1 MPSRRGQHRCL
12 PPWVAG
18 VAWALGAGLLS
29 PSMAAISVVGQAFAE
44 SGHAFTFAAGACGP
58 QLFVEWRD
66 AEGTL
71 AARESTTRGTTSP
84 EGTTPEST
92 KPDAQDWVHYRLER
106 PNVGQ
111 SIEGRKRGRALTL
124 TIERDG
130 QRQVKRMTLSDGVIA
145 GPLLIPRLQSALPA
159 LREGQSLELDYLIAD
174 QAAVLRL
181 RVEREPQLGRAY
193 SAEAKFEQGHVRLRM
208 EAASPW
214 MRPFVPQT
222 WLTFDARGELTQM
235 EGRLLPLQGSVR
247 RPLPLT
253 GVLNVSSLNSESALA
268 ASIGSSLASS
278 LMAMQSSCNRADLT

>member
-1 MPSRRGQHRCL
+1 
-12 PPWVAG
+12 
-18 VAWALGAGLLS
+18 
-29 PSMAAISVVGQAFAE
+29 MAATSVVGQAVAD
-44 SGHAFTFAAGACGP
+44 SGQAFTFAAGACGP

-66 AEGTL
+66 GEGTL
-71 AARESTTRGTTSP
+71 AARESTTRESTTS
-84 EGTTPEST
+84 E
-92 KPDAQDWVHYRLER
+92 AQDWVYYRLER

-111 SIEGRKRGRALTL
+111 SIEGRKQGRELTL

-130 QRQVKRMTLSDGVIA
+130 QRKVKRMTLSNGVIA

-174 QAAVLRL
+174 QAAVLSL
-181 RVEREPQLGRAY
+181 RVEREAHSGQANLG
-193 SAEAKFEQGHVRLRM
+193 QGKVRLRM

-214 MRPFVPQT
+214 MRPFVPHT

-278 LMAMQSSCNRADLT
+278 LMAMQSSCNRADLS

>member
-1 MPSRRGQHRCL
+1 
-12 PPWVAG
+12 
-18 VAWALGAGLLS
+18 
-29 PSMAAISVVGQAFAE
+29 MAATSVVGQAVAD
-44 SGHAFTFAAGACGP
+44 SGQAFTFAAGACGP

-66 AEGTL
+66 GEGTL
-71 AARESTTRGTTSP
+71 AAREITTR
-84 EGTTPEST
+84 EST
-92 KPDAQDWVHYRLER
+92 MSEAQDWVYYRLER

-111 SIEGRKRGRALTL
+111 SIEGRKQGRELTL

-130 QRQVKRMTLSDGVIA
+130 QRKVKRMTLSNGVIA

-181 RVEREPQLGRAY
+181 RVEREAHSGQAHSRQANLG
-193 SAEAKFEQGHVRLRM
+193 QGQVRLRM

-278 LMAMQSSCNRADLT
+278 LMAMQSSCNRADLS